1 MNLKIIFQS
10 ILISII
16 FLILVIFYFQYISK
30 DKKISISDMK
40 KEKDA
45 TLIIDKNVANE
56 LINVEYNASDDQGNT
71 FYLNSEKAE
80 VEIEDNRPSNKVKLE
95 KVVAILNIKNKGIVN
110 IYSSN
115 AIYDKLNNNTSFF
128 NDVKI
133 EYLGNTIFSENLDI
147 VFTEK
152 ISKIYNNVNFTN
164 QNLKLNS
171 DKILIDMISGDIK
184 LEMFEKSD
192 RIKLVTN
199 YDLAY

>member
-30 DKKISISDMK
+30 DKKISTSDMK

-95 KVVAILNIKNKGIVN
+95 KVVAILNIKNKGIIN

-152 ISKIYNNVNFTN
+152 ISQIYNNVNFTN

>member
-1 MNLKIIFQS
+1 
-10 ILISII
+10 
-16 FLILVIFYFQYISK
+16 
-30 DKKISISDMK
+30 MK

-95 KVVAILNIKNKGIVN
+95 KVVAILNIKNKGIIN

-152 ISKIYNNVNFTN
+152 ISQIYNNVNFTN